1 MDSTV
6 TVIILMT
13 TLLKKRKVWEILT
26 QKRETTEILK
36 NQLRKRIQRQQNDR
50 TEIDLVNNI

>member
-1 MDSTV
+1 
-6 TVIILMT
+6 MT

>member
-6 TVIILMT
+6 TVIILVT